1 MAHILRIMRGALF
14 FALPVGSLLAQEFKF
29 QPEINSIPVAIN
41 GVAVHSPFTGGF
53 SFSKTAFG
61 DIDGDGDLDLFVG
74 DAFGGVSFYENTG
87 SAVSPVFA
95 LQTDNF
101 ASTNLGRDLAPALV
115 DIDND
120 GDLDLFIGE
129 EDGNINFIR
138 NDGSP
143 LEYQFVFVTDAF
155 DSIAVGLSSAPA
167 FADIDNDGDFDLFVG
182 EAEGNINFYRN
193 IGDATTP
200 GFAHENENFAGIDVG
215 RESTPALIDI
225 DGDNDLE
232 LFAGADGGNIYFF
245 RNTSPT
251 PDTLLTLEDE
261 NFSGI
266 NIGTYSAPTFVDL
279 DGDSDADLLVAEFL
293 GNVNYYRNDGSVSQP
308 DFVLQIEN
316 FASIDVGTNST
327 PTYVDIDDD
336 DDLDLFV
343 GKNTGELNFFRNVG
357 TKAMPSFH
365 LETENYL
372 ADNGDPDDV
381 GSFSI
386 PAFADIDGDGDADM
400 FVGEFDGNVN
410 LYLNTGTTSTPKFE
424 LAAGRLGG
432 IDVGQNS
439 APALTDI
446 DDDGDFDLFIGAR
459 DGSVNFFVNAGK
471 SFDSTFS
478 SLGEKLESIDVGDDA
493 LPFFIDADKDG
504 DQDLFIGKDRG
515 TISFHRNMGT
525 ASAPSFPASE
535 ATGSFG
541 SIDSGNDSSPAL
553 ADIDNDGDL
562 DLFMGEREGGLYFY
576 RRIPGTTSIDAPEID
591 FTPQDFVL
599 AQNYPNPFNPQTTI
613 AYGLSKSSRVT
624 LVIYNLLGQRVTTLI
639 DAHQT
644 AGRHL
649 VRWDG
654 KDYLGHDVASGVFF
668 YRLEAGGLFST
679 RRLVLL
685 R

>member
-1 MAHILRIMRGALF
+1 MARILRIMSWAFCLI
-14 FALPVGSLLAQEFKF
+14 LPVGSLLAQEFNF
-29 QPEINSIPVAIN
+29 NPEVNSIPVAIN

-61 DIDGDGDLDLFVG
+61 DVDGDGDLDLFVG
-74 DAFGGVSFYENTG
+74 DAFGGVSFYENAA
-87 SAVSPVFA
+87 SAASPVFA

-101 ASTNLGRDLAPALV
+101 ASTNVGRDLAPALV

-120 GDLDLFIGE
+120 DDLDLLIGE

-143 LEYQFVFVTDAF
+143 LEYQFVFVTDSF

-193 IGDATTP
+193 VGDTTTP
-200 GFAHENENFAGIDVG
+200 DFALENENFAGIDVG

-225 DGDNDLE
+225 DGDNDLD
-232 LFAGADGGNIYFF
+232 LFVGGDGGGISFF
-245 RNTSPT
+245 RNTSST
-251 PDTLLTLEDE
+251 PDTLFTLEDE
-261 NFSGI
+261 NFGEI
-266 NIGTYSAPTFVDL
+266 NIGTNSAPTFVDL
-279 DGDSDADLLVAEFL
+279 DADLDADMLVTEFL
-293 GNVNYYRNDGSVSQP
+293 GNVNYYRNDGTVFLP
-308 DFVLQIEN
+308 DFILQIEN

-327 PTYVDIDDD
+327 PTSVDIDDD
-336 DDLDLFV
+336 GDLDLFV
-343 GKNTGELNFFRNVG
+343 GKNTGELNFYRNVG
-357 TKAMPSFH
+357 TKAAPSFL

-381 GSFSI
+381 GSFSL
-386 PAFADIDGDGDADM
+386 PAFADIDGDGDEDL

-410 LYLNTGTTSTPKFE
+410 LYLNTGTANAPIFE
-424 LAAGRLGG
+424 LTAGRLGG

-439 APALTDI
+439 APTLTDI
-446 DDDGDFDLFIGAR
+446 DDDGDLDLFVGAR

-478 SLGEKLESIDVGDDA
+478 SIGEKFESIDVGDDA
-493 LPFFIDADKDG
+493 IPLFIDADKDG

-515 TISFHRNMGT
+515 TMSFHRNMGT
-525 ASAPSFPASE
+525 ASASSFPASE
-535 ATGSFG
+535 ATGSLA
-541 SIDSGNDSSPAL
+541 SIDIGNDSSPAL

-562 DLFMGEREGGLYFY
+562 DLFVGEREGGIYFY
-576 RRIPGTTSIDAPEID
+576 RRIPGTTSVDSPEID
-591 FTPQDFVL
+591 LTPQDFFL

-613 AYGLSKSSRVT
+613 AYRLSQSSRVT
-624 LVIYNLLGQRVTTLI
+624 LAIYNLLGQRVATLI
-639 DAHQT
+639 DAHQP
-644 AGRHL
+644 AGQHS

-654 KDYLGHDVASGVFF
+654 KDDVGKNVASGIFF
-668 YRLEAGGLFST
+668 YRLETGGLVST